1 MGAKR
6 LAATITTALAV
17 TLLAACSSSDAI
29 GEDPAASATDQ
40 DPAATESPASS
51 GAIEIEHAFGTTVID
66 GTPERVATVQ
76 WANHE
81 VPLSLGVVPVGM
93 AEANFGGSPV
103 LPWVEQALTDLGA
116 EQGAEFEDPVL
127 FDETDGID
135 FEAVANTNPD
145 VILAAYSGLT
155 QEDYDTLSQ
164 IAPTVAYPTQ
174 AWATQWRDMVTFNAQ
189 GMGMPE
195 EGEALIADLEDQ
207 IAAAV
212 ADYPEL
218 EGTTAMF
225 VTHVDTTDLSTVN
238 FYTTNDPRVAFFNDL
253 GLATPV
259 AVEEASVSGE
269 FSGSISAEQ
278 VDMFDDVEL
287 IVTYGDQELVDTLK
301 ADPLLSQMP
310 AVANDAVVFLD
321 GSTALATAANPTPLA
336 IPWVIDDYV
345 ALLAGA
351 IAQ

>member
-1 MGAKR
+1 MGATR
-6 LAATITTALAV
+6 LAATGAWILAA
-17 TLLAACSSSDAI
+17 TLLASCSSTDAI
-29 GEDPAASATDQ
+29 GADPGATSATEP
-40 DPAATESPASS
+40 PATMEDAPAGDRFEVS
-51 GAIEIEHAFGTTVID
+51 HAFGTTVID

-81 VPLSLGVVPVGM
+81 VPLALGVVPVGM
-93 AEANFGGSPV
+93 AQANFGGAPV
-103 LPWVEQALTDLGA
+103 LPWVEQALADLGA
-116 EQGAEFEDPVL
+116 EQPVL

-135 FEAVANTNPD
+135 FEAVANPKPD
-145 VILAAYSGLT
+145 VILAAYSGRT

-174 AWATQWRDMVTFNAQ
+174 AWATQWRDMVTFNAH
-189 GMGMPE
+189 GMGRVD
-195 EGEALIADLEDQ
+195 EGEALIADLEAQ
-207 IAAAV
+207 IDAAV

-218 EGTTAMF
+218 AGTTAMF

-238 FYTTNDPRVAFFNDL
+238 FYTTNDPRAAFFGAL
-253 GLATPV
+253 GLATPD
-259 AVEEASVSGE
+259 AVTAASAAGE

-278 VDMFDDVEL
+278 VDMFDDVDL
-287 IVTYGDQELVDTLK
+287 IVTYGDQELVDVLK

-351 IAQ
+351 IAE

>member
-1 MGAKR
+1 MGANR
-6 LAATITTALAV
+6 LAATVASILAAS
-17 TLLAACSSSDAI
+17 LLAACSSSN
-29 GEDPAASATDQ
+29 ATGA
-40 DPAATESPASS
+40 DPAATTAQEPPAGTTESTAA
-51 GAIEIEHAFGTTVID
+51 GTIEIAHAFGTTVIE
-66 GTPERVATVQ
+66 GTPQRVATVQ

-93 AEANFGGSPV
+93 AEANFGGAPV
-103 LPWVEQALTDLGA
+103 LPWVEESLTDLGA
-116 EQGAEFEDPVL
+116 EQPVL

-155 QEDYDTLSQ
+155 QEDYDTLTQ

-189 GMGMPE
+189 GMGMPDD
-195 EGEALIADLEDQ
+195 GEALIADLEGQ
-207 IAAAV
+207 IDDAV
-212 ADYPEL
+212 AGYPEL

-253 GLATPV
+253 GLATPA
-259 AVEEASVSGE
+259 AVEEASASGE

-278 VDMFDDVEL
+278 VDMFDDVDL
-287 IVTYGDQELVDTLK
+287 IVTYGDQELVDILK

-310 AVANDAVVFLD
+310 AVHNNAVVFLD

>member
-1 MGAKR
+1 MGAKL
-6 LAATITTALAV
+6 LAATVASVFVA
-17 TLLAACSSSDAI
+17 TLLTACGSADPI
-29 GEDPAASATDQ
+29 GTVPAEDLDGQASAEQ
-40 DPAATESPASS
+40 PEGASGQGD
-51 GAIEIEHAFGTTVID
+51 GAGSIEIEHAFGTTVID
-66 GTPERVATVQ
+66 GTPQRVATVQ

-103 LPWVEQALTDLGA
+103 LPWVEDALADLGA
-116 EQGAEFEDPVL
+116 DQPAL

-145 VILAAYSGLT
+145 VILAAYSGLS

-189 GMGMPE
+189 GMGKAD

-207 IAAAV
+207 IADAV

-218 EGTTAMF
+218 DGVTAMF

-238 FYTTNDPRVAFFNDL
+238 FYTTNDPRVAFFEDL
-253 GLATPV
+253 GLHTPATV
-259 AVEEASVSGE
+259 AQASASGE

-310 AVANDAVVFLD
+310 AVANDSVVFLD

-351 IAQ
+351 VAQ

>member
-1 MGAKR
+1 MGAKS
-6 LAATITTALAV
+6 LAATVASILAA
-17 TLLAACSSSDAI
+17 TLLAACSSSNVVGA
-29 GEDPAASATDQ
+29 DPAAVAAEEPPAGAAESTD
-40 DPAATESPASS
+40 T
-51 GAIEIEHAFGTTVID
+51 GAIEITHAFGTTVIE

-81 VPLSLGVVPVGM
+81 VPLSLGIVPVGM
-93 AEANFGGSPV
+93 AEANFGGAPV
-103 LPWVEQALTDLGA
+103 LPWVEESLTNLGA
-116 EQGAEFEDPVL
+116 EQPVL

-155 QEDYDTLSQ
+155 QEDYDTLTQ

-174 AWATQWRDMVTFNAQ
+174 AWATLWRDMVTFNAQ
-189 GMGMPE
+189 GMGMPD
-195 EGEALIADLEDQ
+195 EGEALIADLEGQ
-207 IAAAV
+207 IADAV

-218 EGTTAMF
+218 AGTTAMF

-253 GLATPV
+253 GFATPA
-259 AVEEASVSGE
+259 AVEAASASGE

-310 AVANDAVVFLD
+310 AVQNDAVVFLD

>member
-1 MGAKR
+1 MGANR
-6 LAATITTALAV
+6 LAATITTAVVA
-17 TLLAACSSSDAI
+17 TLLAACSSTT
-29 GEDPAASATDQ
+29 AADTDTAPVTPEEA
-40 DPAATESPASS
+40 PAATVQPTDAGS
-51 GAIEIEHAFGTTVID
+51 IEIQHAFGTTVIE

-93 AEANFGGSPV
+93 AEANFGGAPV
-103 LPWVEQALTDLGA
+103 LPWVEEALADLGG
-116 EQGAEFEDPVL
+116 EQPVL

-164 IAPTVAYPTQ
+164 IAPTVAFPTQ
-174 AWATQWRDMVTFNAQ
+174 AWATQGRDMVSFNAQ
-189 GMGMPE
+189 GMGMVE
-195 EGEALIADLEDQ
+195 EGEALIADLEGQ
-207 IAAAV
+207 IADAV

-218 EGTTAMF
+218 DGITAMF

-253 GLATPV
+253 GFATPA
-259 AVEEASVSGE
+259 AVEEASASGE

-278 VDMFDDVEL
+278 VDMFDDVQL

-310 AVANDAVVFLD
+310 AVQNDAVVFLD

-336 IPWVIDDYV
+336 IPWVIDEYV

-351 IAQ
+351 VAQ